1 MAKQSSDLC
10 TPVFVQKIA
19 ARYIEKGLLEKNLV
33 KTVALYRERCHHMID
48 SLRRFMPEE
57 VRWTEPDG
65 GLFLFITLPE
75 YLDSQ
80 KVLEKAV
87 ERNVAFVTGSVF
99 FCNDAG
105 RNTMRLNFSFCN
117 KKDIE
122 EGVKR
127 LAEVIS
133 QFTVGRK

>member
-1 MAKQSSDLC
+1 
-10 TPVFVQKIA
+10 
-19 ARYIEKGLLEKNLV
+19 
-33 KTVALYRERCHHMID
+33 MID